1 MTELLILTLRMSFF
15 AFMCRKR
22 TRIVNKRSQTLSRE
36 GGLQVVF
43 TLSLI
48 DHSHFNV
55 YLKRLIETHTA
66 CQALHHRGITG
77 DVSDILLNFY
87 KNRPHIY
94 THTHYYYMTKKKYF
108 YASVSLFPT

>member
-1 MTELLILTLRMSFF
+1 M
-15 AFMCRKR
+15 
-22 TRIVNKRSQTLSRE
+22 
-36 GGLQVVF
+36 QVVF

-77 DVSDILLNFY
+77 DVSDILLDFY